1 MGYEDKVRRVIPY
14 TPGEQP
20 RGKVIKLNTNECP
33 YPPSPKVTEAIRN
46 LEISDLRKY
55 PDPLCS
61 ALNSAIAE
69 HYGVNEDQVFT
80 GVGSDD
86 VLSMIFLTF
95 FNGSDPV
102 LFPNITY
109 SFYDVWASVYGIPYK
124 TVALREDFTLDPTE
138 YLNTVNGGIVLANPN
153 APTGIAE
160 EYSVIRDI
168 IEANPDSMVVVD
180 EAYIDFGGETVLPLL
195 KDYENLI
202 IVRTMSKSRALAG
215 IRAGYAIA
223 NSRAIKYL
231 NDVKYSV
238 NSYTMNTAAL
248 VAAKAAIEDEA
259 YFKEITEKIIKTRE
273 ETKKE
278 LRELKFLF
286 GDSKTNFVFA
296 RHEGVRPGES
306 SSDFARRIF
315 EGLKERGIFVRYFNK
330 PIINEYLRI
339 TIGTE
344 EEMKALFAALKEL
357 MA

>member
-33 YPPSPKVTEAIRN
+33 YPPSPKVAEAIRN

-69 HYGVNEDQVFT
+69 HYGVNEDQVFS

-95 FNGSDPV
+95 FNGQHPV

-124 TVALREDFTLDPTE
+124 TVPLREDFTLDPTE
-138 YLNTVNGGIVLANPN
+138 YMNTVNGGIVLANPN

-160 EYSVIRDI
+160 DYSVIRDI
-168 IEANPDSMVVVD
+168 VEANPDSIVVVD
-180 EAYIDFGGETVLPLL
+180 EAYIDFGGETVIPLL
-195 KDYENLI
+195 KDHENLI
-202 IVRTMSKSRALAG
+202 VVRTMSKSRALAG
-215 IRAGYAIA
+215 IRAGYALA
-223 NSRAIKYL
+223 DSRAIKYL

-238 NSYTMNTAAL
+238 NSYTMNTVAL
-248 VAAKAAIEDEA
+248 AAAKAAIEDEA
-259 YFKEITEKIIKTRE
+259 YFKEITEKVIKTRE

-278 LRELKFLF
+278 LKRLQFTF
-286 GDSKTNFVFA
+286 GDSMTNFVFA

-306 SSDFARRIF
+306 AADFAHRIF

-339 TIGTE
+339 TIGTD
-344 EEMKALFAALKEL
+344 EEMKELFRALKEL
-357 MA
+357 ID

>member
-33 YPPSPKVTEAIRN
+33 YPPSPKVAEAIRN
-46 LEISDLRKY
+46 LKISDLRKY

-95 FNGSDPV
+95 FNGQDPV

-109 SFYDVWASVYGIPYK
+109 SFYDVWASVYGIPFR
-124 TVALREDFTLDPTE
+124 TIPLRDDLTLDPAE
-138 YLNTVNGGIVLANPN
+138 YMNSKNGGIVLANPN
-153 APTGIAE
+153 APTGIE
-160 EYSVIRDI
+160 EELSVIRDI

-180 EAYIDFGGETVLPLL
+180 EAYIDFGGETAIPLL
-195 KDYENLI
+195 KDHENLI
-202 IVRTMSKSRALAG
+202 VVRTMSKSRALAG
-215 IRAGYAIA
+215 IRAGYALGG
-223 NSRAIKYL
+223 SRAIKFL

-238 NSYTMNTAAL
+238 NSYTMNTVAL
-248 VAAKAAIEDEA
+248 AAAKAAIEDEA
-259 YFKEITEKIIKTRE
+259 YFREITEKVIRTRE
-273 ETKKE
+273 EAKKE
-278 LRELKFLF
+278 LKRLQFTF
-286 GDSKTNFVFA
+286 GDSKTNFVFV

-306 SSDFARRIF
+306 ASDFAARVF

-330 PIINEYLRI
+330 PIVNEYLRI
-339 TIGTE
+339 TIGTD
-344 EEMKALFAALKEL
+344 EEMKELFKALEEL
-357 MA
+357 IG